1 MGGGIALRG
10 SHWVGRIARK
20 VYPAACGVVLL
31 IFLGGCIPQFQ
42 PLDAGAPILVLWH
55 SFTGAEGAAIQ
66 NLSDH
71 FTAENPW
78 GIQLIAEY
86 QRGIADK
93 LAGAPPEQRPD
104 LIVVWPEE
112 VPDYMQAGLTAS
124 LESLPAE
131 AGPVRSDLLPMAE
144 ALYTVDGQLTAF
156 PLGLATYLLYTNA
169 DWLGDLGYE
178 ALPPTWAVLSQAAC
192 AAGSQSGGQR
202 GLALPLQAGTLLAFE
217 AAGGAPLV
225 DAAGNYQLTDDA
237 STQTL
242 TALHELFSMGCG
254 QTYED
259 STAGVTQLGGS
270 LLPLVVESSL
280 LLPDME
286 RAVTAGRNFVLRAGA
301 LPGLEG
307 PGPLLWYGPG
317 VMSIAPAG
325 PRREAAMQALIW
337 FLSPDA
343 QLDWYG
349 ATHYLPVRRSL
360 IEELQRQSAST
371 TMPALLE
378 LTLESAARGRWVAW
392 PHHTNAANCRA
403 ALVRALLEL
412 EKESALPELQQR
424 MQAVC
429 NGELA
434 P

>member
-1 MGGGIALRG
+1 MPPSQSLE
-10 SHWVGRIARK
+10 
-20 VYPAACGVVLL
+20 
-31 IFLGGCIPQFQ
+31 
-42 PLDAGAPILVLWH
+42 AGAPILVLWH
-55 SFTGAEGAAIQ
+55 SFTGAEGVAIQ
-66 NLSDH
+66 NLSDR

-112 VPDYMQAGLTAS
+112 VPDYIQAGLTAP
-124 LESLPAE
+124 LESLPAA
-131 AGPVRSDLLPMAE
+131 AGPVRNDLLPMAE
-144 ALYTVDGQLTAF
+144 ALYTVDGQLAAF

-178 ALPPTWAVLSQAAC
+178 ALPPTWAALNQAAC

-217 AAGGAPLV
+217 AAGGASLV
-225 DAAGNYQLTDDA
+225 DAAGNYQLMDDA

-242 TALHELFSMGCG
+242 TALHTLFSMGCG
-254 QTYED
+254 QLYED

-286 RAVTAGRNFVLRAGA
+286 RAVAAGRNFVLRAGA
-301 LPGLEG
+301 LPGREG

-317 VMSIAPAG
+317 VMSIAPEG

-343 QLDWYG
+343 QLDWYR
-349 ATHYLPVRRSL
+349 ATNYLPVRRSV
-360 IEELQRQSAST
+360 IEGLQRQSIST
-371 TMPALLE
+371 TTEALLQ
-378 LTLESAARGRWVAW
+378 LTLESATRGHWVAW
-392 PHHTNAANCRA
+392 PHHAYAAHCRA
-403 ALVRALLEL
+403 ALVRTLLEL
-412 EKESALPELQQR
+412 EKASALPELQQWL
-424 MQAVC
+424 QAVC